1 MWNVPLWLQQGNWS
15 VYALRERLHGNAFPL
30 LPRSN
35 FSIPLI
41 FSWILTDSNSIF
53 QITMVVLSQVTHAS
67 HLKNK
72 NDISKSN
79 LARDSSVVVFLVHSF
94 DSKFNVGCW
103 FPGGGGGEG
112 FEIRVRKPSELRH
125 KPTINSTH
133 DWRITAINGSWVL
146 SPLALFLLLWCYY
159 GIIL

>member
-1 MWNVPLWLQQGNWS
+1 
-15 VYALRERLHGNAFPL
+15 
-30 LPRSN
+30 
-35 FSIPLI
+35 
-41 FSWILTDSNSIF
+41 
-53 QITMVVLSQVTHAS
+53 MVVLSQVTHAS

-103 FPGGGGGEG
+103 FPGGGRGEG

-133 DWRITAINGSWVL
+133 DWRITAINGS
-146 SPLALFLLLWCYY
+146 
-159 GIIL
+159 